1 MITFPYSSPLHLHV
15 ILIHIIQPTTHK
27 TLLVACKKAKR
38 IKMFGKY
45 SKGNGNLH
53 MAFKQESDIPKFA
66 ILNITPSACESA
78 LQ

>member
-1 MITFPYSSPLHLHV
+1 MRDKQDEIGMTV
-15 ILIHIIQPTTHK
+15 IREQILFKDQN
-27 TLLVACKKAKR
+27 
-38 IKMFGKY
+38 GKY

-66 ILNITPSACESA
+66 ILNLTPSACESA